1 MVNKMSK
8 HTPGPWKLY
17 RIASDVVFV
26 NEDRIARGESIPA
39 YNRKIAEMPNWSDEN
54 YDEKMANARLITAA
68 PELLEELKIAVMN
81 CPCSIPER
89 DSGHLAFCR
98 APIWNELIA
107 KAEGT
112 DAD

>member
-1 MVNKMSK
+1 MSK
-8 HTPGPWKLY
+8 HTPGPWQAKRCLVERKVRVY
-17 RIASDVVFV
+17 GPAETRYENSEPVDWHPCVARIDDMDIKIK
-26 NEDRIARGESIPA
+26 EGE
-39 YNRKIAEMPNWSDEN
+39 
-54 YDEKMANARLITAA
+54 ANARLISAA

-89 DSGHLAFCR
+89 DSGHQSFCR

-107 KAEGT
+107 KAEST